1 MPGVR
6 RGRGPGGRSR
16 ISVLA
21 SVPFRSAAGRGA
33 GARAREYVAAPRSP
47 TDRSDRHVT
56 ETVGVGSVVR
66 VYTVE
71 RNR

>member
-33 GARAREYVAAPRSP
+33 GARARVCCGAAF
-47 TDRSDRHVT
+47 SDRPVRPSRDV
-56 ETVGVGSVVR
+56 EQKQSESGVW
-66 VYTVE
+66 
-71 RNR
+71 